1 MKQRQK
7 EFKLLLQETDIGY
20 NATIGQ
26 ETAFEDVRYKLMR
39 LLINNP
45 NFFIIELSVVIVIL
59 ILCMKWSSKVCHKIQ
74 EEKLPI
80 LDKLCTI
87 FEDTTS
93 IGSNAH
99 PSVNDP
105 SDDEEE
111 DNELSKSSNKKRDY
125 LDEYDDNNRN
135 GSRSFEKHKKRS
147 SSSQLLL
154 AWGQY
159 SETSKKNDGIDGK
172 SSDIFNP
179 YISWLHKY

>member
-1 MKQRQK
+1 MQVHKFAKR
-7 EFKLLLQETDIGY
+7 FKKKGCPFY
-20 NATIGQ
+20 
-26 ETAFEDVRYKLMR
+26 
-39 LLINNP
+39 
-45 NFFIIELSVVIVIL
+45 
-59 ILCMKWSSKVCHKIQ
+59 
-74 EEKLPI
+74 
-80 LDKLCTI
+80 DKLCTI
-87 FEDTTS
+87 FGDTTATS
-93 IGSNAH
+93 SNAH
-99 PSVNDP
+99 PSTNDP

-154 AWGQY
+154 ALGQY

-179 YISWLHKY
+179 YIS